1 MKKTQPPK
9 KEIIYA
15 LVFLGV
21 FLILTLVFSPER
33 TDYVF
38 KGTQIDPPAE
48 ILDFTLA
55 QSNGEEFQLAAQ
67 KGKVV
72 LMFFGYTHCPD
83 VCPATLTDYAR
94 VYKLLGDQ
102 AEDVTYVYITVD
114 PERDSPELVNT
125 YVNAFNPA
133 FIGLSGN
140 EEELQPV
147 YNYYGVYREKQFV
160 ESAESYLYAHT
171 SIIYVIDKKG
181 KWRENFPFEL
191 SPEEMAEDIL
201 FLLKE

>member
-21 FLILTLVFSPER
+21 FLILVLIFSPER
-33 TDYVF
+33 VDYVF

-48 ILDFTLA
+48 ILDFTLV
-55 QSNGEEFQLAAQ
+55 QSTGEEFRLADQ

-94 VYKLLGDQ
+94 VYKLLGDR
-102 AEDVTYVYITVD
+102 ADDVTYVYITVD
-114 PERDSPELVNT
+114 PERDSPELVST

-133 FIGLSGN
+133 FIGLSGS

-181 KWRENFPFEL
+181 RWRENFPFEL